1 MIVPEAKVGAPV
13 AASWTVTNKLAAVEG
28 NLKGGAL
35 GSSKTTRPTIADG
48 ATQTSTVEVPEGT
61 TSLDV
66 AIGGVSDLGSD
77 LDLNVYDA
85 EGTLVGQSA
94 DGDSDESVSIADPA
108 AGTYTVEVV
117 GFEVPSGSTAYDY
130 RDVFFSSALGS
141 VKVDE
146 SAPVKLGTGDSAKA
160 AADVTVA
167 RAVPEGRQLFG
178 EVLLVNKRG
187 TTAGVG
193 GVTIEKVAP

>member
-1 MIVPEAKVGAPV
+1 M
-13 AASWTVTNKLAAVEG
+13 
-28 NLKGGAL
+28 
-35 GSSKTTRPTIADG
+35 
-48 ATQTSTVEVPEGT
+48 
-61 TSLDV
+61 
-66 AIGGVSDLGSD
+66 
-77 LDLNVYDA
+77 YDA
-85 EGTLVGQSA
+85 EGKLAGQSA
-94 DGDSDESVSIADPA
+94 DGDSDESVSIANPA

-130 RDVFFSSALGS
+130 QDAFFSSALGS

-146 SAPVKLGTGDSAKA
+146 SSPVKLGTGDPAKV

-178 EVLLVNKRG
+178 EVRLVNTRG

-193 GVTIEKVAP
+193 GVTIEKVTP